1 LKLTLQTLASL
12 FTTSK
17 LDRSGQNLICPC
29 PKCGQS
35 EFGIAIDIENH
46 PCNCYRKRACG
57 WEGNIY
63 SLLKELGRTDLLSS
77 DKDYTKVVQR
87 VRLENLIEETKGKQE
102 ENLIPNV
109 SPPIGFKK
117 IESHPYLQLRKFDYY
132 DKYKVGTTKL
142 DPRLKNDYI
151 IFLVEQHNSIKGYIA
166 RHTWSKD
173 KIDTNNKIF
182 KETGKGKFIKRYSN
196 SPGTDFSSL
205 LFGYD
210 EITKNTKTVILV
222 EGMFD
227 KFRVDK
233 LLDLHESEEVK
244 CVASFKCHLSPDQ
257 KKLLKDK
264 AIEDLIL
271 IYDYDVVKQI
281 INNINN
287 IRYDFES
294 INIGFHS
301 SKDPGDFE
309 MEDIEDVILNL
320 QSPSSFLSSKLPI
333 LQLEE

>member
-1 LKLTLQTLASL
+1 LKLSLQILASL
-12 FTTSK
+12 FTTSRIDK
-17 LDRSGQNLICPC
+17 KGINLICPC

-77 DKDYTKVVQR
+77 EKDYSKIVQR
-87 VRLENLIEETKGKQE
+87 VRLENLIEKTVEKTE

-109 SPPIGFKK
+109 SPPIGFKR
-117 IESHPYLQLRKFDYY
+117 IESHPYLQERQFDYY
-132 DKYKVGTTKL
+132 DKYIVGTTKL
-142 DPRLKNDYI
+142 DPKLKNNYI
-151 IFLVEQHNSIKGYIA
+151 IFLVKQHNETKGYIA
-166 RHTWSKD
+166 RHIWNKE
-173 KIDTNNKIF
+173 KIDTNNNIF
-182 KETGKGKFIKRYSN
+182 KETGVGKFIKRYSN

-210 EITKNTKTVILV
+210 EITKGTKTVILV

-233 LLDLHESEEVK
+233 LLDLHESEEIK
-244 CVASFKCHLSPDQ
+244 CVASFKCHLSTDQ
-257 KKLLKDK
+257 KSLLKK
-264 AIEDLIL
+264 KKIEDLIL
-271 IYDYDVVKQI
+271 LYDYDVVKQI
-281 INNINN
+281 ISNIND
-287 IRYDFES
+287 IRYDFKS
-294 INIGFHS
+294 INIGFHE

-309 MEDIEDVILNL
+309 LEDIEDVILNL
-320 QSPSSFLSSKLPI
+320 QSCSSFLSSKLPV
-333 LQLEE
+333 LQLE